1 MGLDLI
7 GALRDEW
14 WSQANGAEKWKPRYE
29 CMREIFEILTG
40 KGETNVEIKDDIAD
54 HKKSADFM
62 KILVKWMAEENH
74 VFTRIAIFRLMPKL
88 IETVPEKT
96 LKKYLPTMLETILTK
111 QWMEKKAALL
121 QLVTPTLIPL
131 WLKVCFTTKFM
142 FPNSPYNFY
151 A

>member
-7 GALRDEW
+7 GQLRDEW

-40 KGETNVEIKDDIAD
+40 EDQINVEITEDIAN
-54 HKKSADFM
+54 HKRSGELL

-88 IETVPEKT
+88 IKTVSEET
-96 LKKYLPTMLETILTK
+96 LKKFVPTMLETILTK
-111 QWMEKKAALL
+111 QWMEKNARLL
-121 QLVTPTLIPL
+121 RLVTPTLIPL
-131 WLKVCFTTKFM
+131 WLKV
-142 FPNSPYNFY
+142 
-151 A
+151 